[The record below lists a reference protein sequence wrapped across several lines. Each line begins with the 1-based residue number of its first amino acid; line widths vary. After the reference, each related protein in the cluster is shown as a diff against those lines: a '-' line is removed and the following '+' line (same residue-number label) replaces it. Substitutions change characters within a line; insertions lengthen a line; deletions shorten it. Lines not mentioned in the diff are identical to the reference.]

1 MPGVVTYD
9 AKREMFVVAFP
20 YNPGMVKAMSRV
32 PAAAFDKLSR
42 QWVVPPTSAVP
53 LLGYTNDYR
62 MRMAPTVR
70 RLVEETAAKEQT
82 LTDLSKASDDQY
94 DGLPDVP
101 LLPYQRAAVAY
112 ALRTR
117 RCFIADE
124 MGLGKTLSATAA
136 VVAADAFPA
145 LIVTPALLK
154 LNWQREIMRW
164 FPGRTVEILYGKKP
178 KRVPPAEF
186 VIINY
191 DVLTEWEEML
201 MRVGFRASV
210 MDESHYIRNTSKRSL
225 AMRHLAKAVPTDGL
239 RLALTGT
246 PVWLETKDLW
256 LQLEALGRDMEF
268 GYPFFNKRYVKTKH
282 PDELHDRL
290 RATCYIRRLK
300 SDVMKELPA
309 KRRAPLTLEL
319 ANLKEYR
326 EAETDVVK
334 YLSDKAA
341 AFALELGEDPHSAAV
356 RAKMR
361 ASAAV
366 DLVRIANLK
375 RLAAE
380 AKVPD
385 AVAWIRNFLTT
396 GKKLVVFAHHRSV
409 IAKLSE
415 ALGGALQVVGG
426 QDVRKRQD
434 AVDTFQQDP
443 DAKVIVCA
451 LTAAGVGITLTA
463 ASDVLFLELGWTAA
477 GHDQCEDRCHRIGQ
491 HDSVTAWYLLADG
504 TIDTPM
510 NWDLLASRRIE
521 MEAVTDGKSRTPP
534 SDGNMGV
541 AMLMNLAGFPDADD
555 DEADDDDVSALFD
568 ALGEA
573 T

>member
-1 MPGVVTYD
+1 
-9 AKREMFVVAFP
+9 
-20 YNPGMVKAMSRV
+20 
-32 PAAAFDKLSR
+32 
-42 QWVVPPTSAVP
+42 
-53 LLGYTNDYR
+53 
-62 MRMAPTVR
+62 
-70 RLVEETAAKEQT
+70 
-82 LTDLSKASDDQY
+82 
-94 DGLPDVP
+94 
-101 LLPYQRAAVAY
+101 
-112 ALRTR
+112 
-117 RCFIADE
+117 
-124 MGLGKTLSATAA
+124 
-136 VVAADAFPA
+136 
-145 LIVTPALLK
+145 
-154 LNWQREIMRW
+154 
-164 FPGRTVEILYGKKP
+164 
-178 KRVPPAEF
+178 
-186 VIINY
+186 
-191 DVLTEWEEML
+191 
-201 MRVGFRASV
+201 
-210 MDESHYIRNTSKRSL
+210 
-225 AMRHLAKAVPTDGL
+225 MRHLAKAVPTDGL